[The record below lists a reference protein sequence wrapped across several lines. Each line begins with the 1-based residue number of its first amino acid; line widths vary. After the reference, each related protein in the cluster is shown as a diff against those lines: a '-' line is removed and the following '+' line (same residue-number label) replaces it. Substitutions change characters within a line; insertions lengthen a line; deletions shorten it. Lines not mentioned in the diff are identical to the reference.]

1 MLFQILIENSQNI
14 GILPCHIAQS
24 ISNETSSSMDN
35 GLDSFELLGKSKK
48 KKHRSGSLT
57 RKPHLS
63 ASTLNMKNIHQSI
76 FVYFKHIHIYGIC
89 VYEKDL

>member
-1 MLFQILIENSQNI
+1 M
-14 GILPCHIAQS
+14 
-24 ISNETSSSMDN
+24 ETSGSTDN

-63 ASTLNMKNIHQSI
+63 ATNLNLSMFMHVFINP
-76 FVYFKHIHIYGIC
+76 YFFFIC
-89 VYEKDL
+89 T